1 MTSGEAML
9 IEAARIVAERRV
21 AYGHPATSMAAIA
34 ARWSVTLGV
43 PVTPATVVLC
53 LIDLKLARLAH
64 DPAHADSIT
73 DIAGYAA
80 VLREVVTQHQQEGI

>member
-1 MTSGEAML
+1 ML
-9 IEAARIVAERRV
+9 IEAARIIAKRRV
-21 AYGHPATSMAAIA
+21 AYGHPASSMAAIA
-34 ARWSVTLGV
+34 ARWSVTLGT
-43 PVTPATVVLC
+43 PVTPATVALC

>member
-1 MTSGEAML
+1 MSGEAML

-21 AYGHPATSMAAIA
+21 AYGDPATSMAAIA

-43 PVTPATVVLC
+43 PVTPATVALC

-64 DPAHADSIT
+64 DPAHADSVT

>member
-1 MTSGEAML
+1 MSGEAML

-21 AYGHPATSMAAIA
+21 AYGHPASSMAAIA

-43 PVTPATVVLC
+43 PVTPATVALC

>member
-1 MTSGEAML
+1 MSGEAML
-9 IEAARIVAERRV
+9 IETARIVAERRV
-21 AYGHPATSMAAIA
+21 AYGNPAASMAAIA
-34 ARWSVTLGV
+34 ARWSVTLGA

-64 DPAHADSIT
+64 DPAHADSVT

-80 VLREVVTQHQQEGI
+80 VLREVVTQHQQEGL

>member
-1 MTSGEAML
+1 MSGEAML

-43 PVTPATVVLC
+43 PVTPATVALC

-64 DPAHADSIT
+64 DSAHGDSIT

>member
-1 MTSGEAML
+1 MSGEAML
-9 IEAARIVAERRV
+9 LDAARIVAERRV
-21 AYGHPATSMAAIA
+21 AYGNPATSMAAIA
-34 ARWSVTLGV
+34 ARWSVTLGR
-43 PVTPATVVLC
+43 PVSPTTVALC

-80 VLREVVTQHQQEGI
+80 VLREVVTQNQQEGI

>member
-1 MTSGEAML
+1 MISGEAML

-21 AYGHPATSMAAIA
+21 AYGHPASSMAAIA

-43 PVTPATVVLC
+43 PVTPATVALC

>member
-1 MTSGEAML
+1 MISGEAML

-43 PVTPATVVLC
+43 PVTPATVALC